1 MKKDILTPDLGS
13 DDAFPV
19 VEILANVGDELAID
33 DPIALLESDKA
44 SMEIPA
50 TAAGKLLEI
59 KVKVGDMLK
68 SGDVVAI
75 VKANDSAAA
84 AAPAEKSAEKVA
96 EKPATPAEKPAAA
109 PQAAKAA
116 APAATANTQSIDI
129 SGISADIHCDMLV
142 LGSGPGGYSAAF
154 RSADL
159 GLKTVLVEKHKALG
173 GVCLNVGCIPSKA
186 LLHTAHVIEDAAA
199 VSQHGVVFDKPKIE
213 LDKIR
218 AHKDSVVGRLTQ
230 GIAGMAKMRKV
241 EVVHGVGAFT
251 GAHTMRVQTE
261 AGEKTVAFKQAI
273 IACGSRVIKLPFM
286 PEDPR
291 IIDSTGALALTGI
304 PKHMLVIGGGIIGM
318 EMATVYSTLGAKI
331 SVVEL
336 SPSLM
341 PGADA
346 DLVKP
351 WVKQNAHRFEEMLLE
366 TKVVAAKATDAGIE
380 VTFEGKSNETKVYDK
395 VLVAVGR
402 APNGKL
408 IGAENAGVFVDER
421 GFIPVDSQMRT
432 NVPHIFAIGDVVGQP
447 MLAHKAVHE
456 AHVAAEVAAGEKSY
470 FDARVIPSVAYTFPE
485 IAFVGLTETEAKK
498 QGIAYEAS
506 VFPWMASGK
515 AIANDA
521 QDGFVK
527 LLFDPQTHRIL
538 GGGIVGLNAGDLI
551 SEVCLAIEMGADATD
566 IGKTIH
572 PHPTLG
578 ESVGMAAEHY
588 EGHCT
593 DLPPKKKK

>member
-1 MKKDILTPDLGS
+1 MSKEILTPDLGS

-19 VEILANVGDELAID
+19 IEILANIGDELAVD
-33 DPIALLESDKA
+33 DPIVLLESDKA
-44 SMEIPA
+44 TMEVPA
-50 TAAGKLLEI
+50 TTAGKLLEI
-59 KVKVGDMLK
+59 TVSVGDAVK
-68 SGDVVAI
+68 TGDCVAKI
-75 VKANDSAAA
+75 EATAGSDTDNQSATKTETTEEKPQPEQQKPTQTNSEDNKANTVTTATDI
-84 AAPAEKSAEKVA
+84 KSIE
-96 EKPATPAEKPAAA
+96 
-109 PQAAKAA
+109 
-116 APAATANTQSIDI
+116 
-129 SGISADIHCDMLV
+129 ADIHCEMLV

-159 GLKTVLVEKHKALG
+159 GMDTVLVEKYDTLG

-186 LLHTAHVIEDAAA
+186 LLHTAHVIEDAASMSA
-199 VSQHGVVFDKPKIE
+199 HGVTFDKPQIDI
-213 LDKIR
+213 DKVR
-218 AHKDSVVGRLTQ
+218 AHKDSVVGRLTK

-241 EVVHGVGAFT
+241 NVVQGYGKFTSANTVVVEKDGKTQTIAF
-251 GAHTMRVQTE
+251 
-261 AGEKTVAFKQAI
+261 EKAI

-286 PEDPR
+286 PDDPR
-291 IIDSTGALALTGI
+291 VIDSTGALELKEV

-318 EMATVYSTLGAKI
+318 EMATVYSALGAKI

-341 PGADA
+341 PGADK

-351 WVKQNAHRFEEMLLE
+351 WVKANKHRFEDMLLE
-366 TKVVAAKATDAGIE
+366 TKVVAAEATDEGIK

-395 VLVAVGR
+395 VLMAVGR
-402 APNGKL
+402 APNGLL
-408 IGAENAGVFVDER
+408 IDAEKAGVAVTER
-421 GFIPVDSQMRT
+421 GFIDVDSQMRT
-432 NVPHIFAIGDVVGQP
+432 NVANIFAIGDVVGQP

-456 AHVAAEVAAGEKSY
+456 AHVAAEAAKGEKSH

-485 IAFVGLTETEAKK
+485 IAFTGLTETEAKQ
-498 QGIAYEAS
+498 QGIAYKTS
-506 VFPWMASGK
+506 VFPWAASGK

-527 LLFDPQTHRIL
+527 LLFDPETDRIL

-551 SEVCLAIEMGADATD
+551 SEICLAVEMGADATD

-578 ESVGMAAEHY
+578 ESVGMAAENLH
-588 EGHCT
+588 GHCT
-593 DLPPKKKK
+593 DLPPKR

>member
-1 MKKDILTPDLGS
+1 MNTDILAPDLGS
-13 DDAFPV
+13 EEAYPV
-19 VEILANVGDELAID
+19 IEMLANVGDELQID

-44 SMEIPA
+44 TMEIPC
-50 TAAGKLLEI
+50 TVAGTLAEI
-59 KVKVGDMLK
+59 CINIGDSVK
-68 SGDVVAI
+68 SGDKVAVVTA
-75 VKANDSAAA
+75 ANAAA
-84 AAPAEKSAEKVA
+84 TTTKTTEATETTAETQLAANLETASHSE
-96 EKPATPAEKPAAA
+96 TAA
-109 PQAAKAA
+109 
-116 APAATANTQSIDI
+116 NV
-129 SGISADIHCDMLV
+129 ADIEADMHCEVLV

-159 GLKTVLVEKHKALG
+159 GMKTVLVEKYDTLG

-199 VSQHGVVFDKPKIE
+199 MSAHGVTFDAPHID
-213 LDKIR
+213 LDKVR
-218 AHKDSVVGRLTQ
+218 AHKDSVVGKLTQ

-241 EVVHGVGAFT
+241 DVVQGYGKFT
-251 GAHTMRVQTE
+251 SAN
-261 AGEKTVAFKQAI
+261 TVAVEKDGKTQTIAFEKAI

-286 PEDPR
+286 PDDPR
-291 IIDSTGALALTGI
+291 VIDSTGALALTDV

-346 DLVKP
+346 DLVRTWTKAN
-351 WVKQNAHRFEEMLLE
+351 KHRFEEMLLE
-366 TKVVAAKATDAGIE
+366 TKVVAAEATDDGIK
-380 VTFEGKSNETKVYDK
+380 VTFEGKSNDSKVYDK
-395 VLVAVGR
+395 VLMAVGR
-402 APNGKL
+402 APNGLL
-408 IGAENAGVFVDER
+408 IDADKAGVAVTER
-421 GFIPVDSQMRT
+421 GFIDVDSQMRT

-456 AHVAAEVAAGEKSY
+456 AHVAAEAAKGEKSH

-485 IAFVGLTETEAKK
+485 IAFVGLTESEAKAK
-498 QGIAYEAS
+498 GIDYKAS
-506 VFPWMASGK
+506 IFPWAASGK

-521 QDGFVK
+521 DNGFVK
-527 LLFDPQTHRIL
+527 LLFEPETDRIL

-551 SEVCLAIEMGADATD
+551 SEICLAIEMGADATD

-578 ESVGMAAEHY
+578 ESVGMAAEALH
-588 EGHCT
+588 GHCT
-593 DLPPKKKK
+593 DLPPKRERKVRKKK

>member
-1 MKKDILTPDLGS
+1 MSTDIRTPDLGS
-13 DDAFPV
+13 DDGFPV
-19 VEILANVGDELAID
+19 VEILAAVGDVLEID
-33 DPIALLESDKA
+33 DPIVLLESDKA
-44 SMEIPA
+44 TMEVPA
-50 TAAGKLLEI
+50 TVAGTLTAITVNLGDT
-59 KVKVGDMLK
+59 VKT
-68 SGDVVAI
+68 GDVVAQI
-75 VKANDSAAA
+75 EASDGAQ
-84 AAPAEKSAEKVA
+84 AAPATED
-96 EKPATPAEKPAAA
+96 KPVEQKTAPAEEPKKEQPVT
-109 PQAAKAA
+109 
-116 APAATANTQSIDI
+116 AATATTVDLSSIE
-129 SGISADIHCDMLV
+129 ADIRCEMLV

-159 GLKTVLVEKHKALG
+159 GMDTVLVEKYDTLG

-186 LLHTAHVIEDAAA
+186 LLHTAHVLEDAKAMA
-199 VSQHGVVFDKPKIE
+199 SHGVTFGEPEID
-213 LDKIR
+213 LDKVR
-218 AHKDSVVGRLTQ
+218 AHKDGVVNKLTG

-241 EVVHGVGAFT
+241 NVVQGYGKFTSANTVVVEKDGKTQTIAF
-251 GAHTMRVQTE
+251 
-261 AGEKTVAFKQAI
+261 EKAI

-291 IIDSTGALALTGI
+291 VIDSTGALALTDI
-304 PKHMLVIGGGIIGM
+304 PEHMLVIGGGIIGM
-318 EMATVYSTLGAKI
+318 EMATVYSALGAKI

-351 WVKQNAHRFEEMLLE
+351 WVKANKHRFEEMLLE
-366 TKVVAAKATDAGIE
+366 TKVVAAEATDEGIK
-380 VTFEGKSNETKVYDK
+380 VTFEGKSNETKTYDK
-395 VLVAVGR
+395 VLMAVGR
-402 APNGKL
+402 APNGLL
-408 IGAENAGVFVDER
+408 IDAEKAGVAVTER
-421 GFIPVDSQMRT
+421 GFIDVDSQMRT

-456 AHVAAEVAAGEKSY
+456 SHVAAEAAKGEKSH

-485 IAFVGLTETEAKK
+485 IAFNGLTETEAKS
-498 QGIAYEAS
+498 QGIEYS
-506 VFPWMASGK
+506 TSIFPWAASGK

-527 LLFDPQTHRIL
+527 LLFDPKTDRIL

-551 SEVCLAIEMGADATD
+551 SEICLAVEMGADATD

-578 ESVGMAAEHY
+578 ESVGMAAEALH
-588 EGHCT
+588 GHCT
-593 DLPPKKKK
+593 DLPPKRKSKK